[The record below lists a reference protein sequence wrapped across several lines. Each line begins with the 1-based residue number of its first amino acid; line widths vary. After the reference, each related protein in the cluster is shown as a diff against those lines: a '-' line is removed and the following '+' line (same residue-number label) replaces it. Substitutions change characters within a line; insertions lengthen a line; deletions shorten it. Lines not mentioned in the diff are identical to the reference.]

1 MIYMSAMK
9 KTLVVASVLMAAALT
24 GIFSAHPMAAYA
36 GDNYDGE
43 SSETNTE
50 QKIEQR
56 NIGSDAA
63 PTSPIEETILTA
75 LLPGTADIS
84 VLDDIMGGLQN

>member
-1 MIYMSAMK
+1 MIYMPAMK
-9 KTLVVASVLMAAALT
+9 KTLIVASVLMAAALT

-56 NIGSDAA
+56 NIGSAA
-63 PTSPIEETILTA
+63 PTSPAEETILTG